1 MSDAPRG
8 PLHRAR
14 LARPYRAATRLVAVV
29 GLLLAVSSPSAATD
43 PQVPASRPP
52 GPGLKSPATPP
63 YFLTD
68 LKETARVARLPDGRL
83 LAVFARND
91 EGTPELVARPS
102 HDNGRTWGDVQLL
115 TTLPK
120 DDIGWAGPE
129 PLVDHDEELHVFFL
143 KSRKKLPSG
152 LDIDIYHAKSSD
164 GRMRWRPPRR
174 IWEGYTGALNCLI
187 QMRNG
192 RILVPFSYLT
202 GRTWAHRGEG
212 FDQFTY
218 MGTFDCT
225 VLYSDDRGDTW
236 RQSTTPLKVT
246 APDLGTYGAIE
257 PVVVERTDGRV
268 WMLLRT
274 QHGRFYESLSD
285 DGASWSKPRPSRILS
300 SDSPA
305 GLVRLVD
312 GRIVLFWNNCLR
324 FPYAYGGRHVMHGA
338 ISADDGKTWRG
349 FREVARNPRRHE
361 PPPPTGDHGASY
373 PIPCAVNDGKVITTT
388 GLPSPN
394 YNLFVDPE
402 WFYEPS
408 LTEEFRDGLEGWSV
422 FGVKGVELAPHPQ
435 HADRKVLAIRKTD
448 PDWPAAAVWNFPAG
462 TRGRLRLRMLLK
474 AGFAGARLG
483 ITDHFSVPFDDLD
496 EFHNLFNLPIAS
508 DGTTVAPGR
517 LPIGRWFELEFQ
529 WDGDQRQCL
538 VTVDG
543 RRSATLR
550 QNRESL
556 GACYLR
562 LIATATTTADR
573 GLVVERVD
581 ASVLPGS

>member
-1 MSDAPRG
+1 MLGAF
-8 PLHRAR
+8 
-14 LARPYRAATRLVAVV
+14 V
-29 GLLLAVSSPSAATD
+29 GLSSVVSSPGATAD
-43 PQVPASRPP
+43 PQTPASKPP
-52 GPGLKSPATPP
+52 GPVSKPPAVPP

-68 LKETARVARLPDGRL
+68 LKETSRVAMLPDGTL
-83 LAVFARND
+83 LAIFARN
-91 EGTPELVARPS
+91 EKGTPELVARPS
-102 HDNGRTWGDVQLL
+102 HDNGRTWGDMQIL

-120 DDIGWAGPE
+120 DEVGWAGPE
-129 PLVDHDEELHVFFL
+129 PLVDRDGELHVFFL
-143 KSRKKLPSG
+143 KSRKKSPSG

-164 GRMRWRPPRR
+164 ARMRWRPPRQ
-174 IWEGYTGALNCLI
+174 IWKGYTGALNCLI

-202 GRTWAHRGEG
+202 DRTWANRGEG
-212 FDQFTY
+212 FDRFTY
-218 MGTFDCT
+218 MGTFNCT

-236 RQSTTPLKVT
+236 HQSTKPLKVT

-257 PVVVERTDGRV
+257 PVVVERSDGRV

-285 DGASWSKPRPSRILS
+285 DGSTWSRPRPSRILS

-349 FREVARNPRRHE
+349 FREVARNPLRHE
-361 PPPPTGDHGASY
+361 PPPSTGDHGVTY
-373 PIPCAVNDGKVITTT
+373 PIPCAVQDGKIITTT

-402 WFYEPS
+402 WFYETS
-408 LTEEFRDGLEGWSV
+408 LTEEFRDGLERWSV
-422 FGVKGVELAPHPQ
+422 FGVKGVELVPHPQ
-435 HADRKVLAIRKTD
+435 HADRKVLAIRNAN

-462 TRGRLRLRMLLK
+462 TKGHLRLRMLLK
-474 AGFAGARLG
+474 AGFAGTRIG

-496 EFHNLFNLPIAS
+496 EFNNLFNLPIAS
-508 DGTTVAPGR
+508 DGTTVAPSR
-517 LPIGRWFELEFQ
+517 LPIGRWFDLEFQ
-529 WDGDQRQCL
+529 WDGDRRQCI
-538 VTVDG
+538 VTVGG
-543 RRSATLR
+543 RRSAILP

-562 LIATATTTADR
+562 LISTATTIGDS
-573 GLVVERVD
+573 GLVVERVE
-581 ASVLPGS
+581 ASITPGS